1 MEENTEVSIRDAIAR
16 VTELYNSADF
26 LSLINYSKT
35 NEVQKIVLSL
45 KDYKNYVRKY
55 DILIPSIQ
63 ALILVGI
70 ANYTLKKYNCATEY
84 FRCALEAF
92 EKIEQLS
99 YFFNIFCL
107 NELYKAFNHIEKNN
121 LFLKPILYAYI
132 AQSYFKI
139 HNPLAAACNYRKAVK
154 HIDKLSLN
162 HKEHKNYYID
172 ILLGRSDS
180 YYELTKIFITS
191 IKIIFFIVCSIFCII
206 YFFDKINAVYS
217 GLFRFFP
224 SYFIYSFMIIACLTL
239 PKVFYKIFYFLLR
252 KIRRFISLN
261 FIMLFPE
268 PFREM
273 LKNLLNWINLKKIL
287 SYKTHKKAIEQI
299 EETSTQDF
307 NTFFAIAKLYYCLG
321 EYKNSAFY
329 IQKAL
334 TYHKEDN
341 KPELAMAYHYLA
353 RIAYKTSNHL
363 TAIDFYNKT
372 IENLMCVNANDEEY
386 KIEYLPSIA
395 DMIKYTQENRDK
407 IEQTTFSRTY
417 LPLIL
422 TLILTIVVCMA
433 QIYYCISE
441 KQKEAIF
448 MFNKMQ
454 KYYSKI
460 IK

>member
-1 MEENTEVSIRDAIAR
+1 
-16 VTELYNSADF
+16 
-26 LSLINYSKT
+26 
-35 NEVQKIVLSL
+35 
-45 KDYKNYVRKY
+45 
-55 DILIPSIQ
+55 
-63 ALILVGI
+63 
-70 ANYTLKKYNCATEY
+70 
-84 FRCALEAF
+84 
-92 EKIEQLS
+92 
-99 YFFNIFCL
+99 
-107 NELYKAFNHIEKNN
+107 
-121 LFLKPILYAYI
+121 
-132 AQSYFKI
+132 
-139 HNPLAAACNYRKAVK
+139 
-154 HIDKLSLN
+154 
-162 HKEHKNYYID
+162 
-172 ILLGRSDS
+172 
-180 YYELTKIFITS
+180 
-191 IKIIFFIVCSIFCII
+191 
-206 YFFDKINAVYS
+206 
-217 GLFRFFP
+217 
-224 SYFIYSFMIIACLTL
+224 MIIACLTL

-273 LKNLLNWINLKKIL
+273 LKNLLNWINLKKFL

-422 TLILTIVVCMA
+422 TLILTIVV
-433 QIYYCISE
+433 
-441 KQKEAIF
+441 
-448 MFNKMQ
+448 
-454 KYYSKI
+454 
-460 IK
+460 